1 MKIYD
6 ISQEVFSCNVYP
18 GDDAPQMQPV
28 RRMDNGDTYN
38 LTNLSMC
45 VHSGTHIDAPFHFFN
60 DGATVEKIPLDKMVG
75 YCFVADFSGI
85 LTVQDVHNIVKQA
98 KNSAI
103 CSNQKDVFATT
114 EQSQRSATDD
124 CWQRILFKGDVVMT
138 QQSAQALAD
147 LGVQLV
153 GTTEQTFGTEQTLA
167 KIHKTLLS
175 AQVVML
181 EGVRLQHVPQGRY
194 LLCAQPLCL
203 AGCDGSP
210 TRAILIEM

>member
-28 RRMDNGDTYN
+28 CRMDRGDTYN
-38 LTNLSMC
+38 LTNMSMC
-45 VHSGTHIDAPFHFFN
+45 VHNGTHIDAPFHFFN
-60 DGATVEKIPLDKMVG
+60 DGTTVENIPLSKMVG
-75 YCFVADFSGI
+75 YCFVTDFNGI
-85 LTVQDVHNIVKQA
+85 LTAKDVQNIVNQA
-98 KNSAI
+98 KNYAI
-103 CSNQKDVFATT
+103 PTRKDVSTTSNAT
-114 EQSQRSATDD
+114 QNPSLDD
-124 CWQRILFKGDVVMT
+124 CWQRILFKGDVTVT
-138 QQSAQALAD
+138 PQSAQEIVT

-153 GTTEQTFGTEQTLA
+153 GTTEQTFGTKKTLA
-167 KIHKTLLS
+167 DVHKTLLS

-181 EGVRLQHVPQGRY
+181 EGVRLQQVPQGRY

>member
-28 RRMDNGDTYN
+28 CRMDNGDTYN
-38 LTNLSMC
+38 LSNLFMC
-45 VHSGTHIDAPFHFFN
+45 VHNGTHIDAPFHFFN
-60 DGATVEKIPLDKMVG
+60 DGATVEKLALDKMVG
-75 YCFVADFSGI
+75 YCFVTDFNGI
-85 LTVQDVHNIVKQA
+85 LTAKDVQNIVNQS
-98 KNSAI
+98 KNYAI
-103 CSNQKDVFATT
+103 STQKDVFVTS
-114 EQSQRSATDD
+114 EQSQNDATDD
-124 CWQRILFKGDVVMT
+124 CWQRILFKGEVTVT
-138 QQSAQALAD
+138 PQSAKELVN

-153 GTTEQTFGTEQTLA
+153 GTTSQTFGTQQTLA
-167 KIHKTLLS
+167 DIHKTLLS

-181 EGVRLQHVPQGRY
+181 EGVRLQQVPQRRY

>member
-28 RRMDNGDTYN
+28 CRMDRGDTYN
-38 LTNLSMC
+38 LTNMSMC
-45 VHSGTHIDAPFHFFN
+45 VHNGTHIDAPFHFFN
-60 DGATVEKIPLDKMVG
+60 DGTTVENIPLSKMVG
-75 YCFVADFSGI
+75 YCFVTDFNGI
-85 LTVQDVHNIVKQA
+85 LTAKDVQNIVNQA
-98 KNSAI
+98 KNYAI
-103 CSNQKDVFATT
+103 PTRKDVSTTSNAT
-114 EQSQRSATDD
+114 QNPSLDD
-124 CWQRILFKGDVVMT
+124 CWQRILFKGDVTVT
-138 QQSAQALAD
+138 PQSAQELVA

-153 GTTEQTFGTEQTLA
+153 GTTSQTFGTKKTLVDV
-167 KIHKTLLS
+167 HKTLLS

>member
-28 RRMDNGDTYN
+28 CRMDRGDTYN
-38 LTNLSMC
+38 LTNMSMC
-45 VHSGTHIDAPFHFFN
+45 VHNGTHIDAPFHFFN
-60 DGATVEKIPLDKMVG
+60 DGTTVENIPLSKMVG
-75 YCFVADFSGI
+75 YCFVTDFNGI
-85 LTVQDVHNIVKQA
+85 LTAKDVQNIVNQA
-98 KNSAI
+98 KNYAI
-103 CSNQKDVFATT
+103 PTRKDVSTTSNAT
-114 EQSQRSATDD
+114 QNPPLDD
-124 CWQRILFKGDVVMT
+124 CWQRILFKGDVTVT
-138 QQSAQALAD
+138 PQSAQELVT

-153 GTTEQTFGTEQTLA
+153 GTTEQTFGTKNTLA
-167 KIHKTLLS
+167 DVHKTLLS

-181 EGVRLQHVPQGRY
+181 EGVRLQHVPQGQY

>member
-28 RRMDNGDTYN
+28 CRMDRGDTYN
-38 LTNLSMC
+38 LTNMSMC
-45 VHSGTHIDAPFHFFN
+45 VHNGTHIDAPFHFFN
-60 DGATVEKIPLDKMVG
+60 DGTTVENIPLSKMVG
-75 YCFVADFSGI
+75 YCFVTDFNGI
-85 LTVQDVHNIVKQA
+85 LTTKDVQNIVNQA
-98 KNSAI
+98 KNYAI
-103 CSNQKDVFATT
+103 PTRKDVSTTSNAT
-114 EQSQRSATDD
+114 QNPSLDD
-124 CWQRILFKGDVVMT
+124 CWQRILFKGDVTVT
-138 QQSAQALAD
+138 PQSAQELVT

-153 GTTEQTFGTEQTLA
+153 GTTEQTFGTEKTLVDV
-167 KIHKTLLS
+167 HKTLLS

-210 TRAILIEM
+210 TRAILIDM